1 MNTGNFSNNYGNN
14 LFLSQEEGEAE
25 GTIPLGQEEIRIP
38 ISISIDLNRQ
48 RLTQEKRVLASS
60 AICPI
65 TGISISLLVPD
76 LPILFEY
83 ENPLAKYRNA
93 IKISQ
98 LSRTEQMN
106 LCPSVLAGTILSL
119 LSTAGLI
126 ERAFSYRA
134 EESNR
139 LLVELLS
146 MEQLIESLYSI
157 KKVVE
162 SKADKAIL
170 TERLPHI
177 AFCRDMDFPVYVKTL
192 LRIIFP
198 EQNKITPPAP
208 TASVPTAKPKA
219 ASVRIAAV
227 KSLAIRRLTK
237 SLQTEKV
244 ISNKAAGIF
253 LWLME
258 AQNIS
263 TLTAEQ
269 KAKYIIYLTEK
280 ENEDANRLAVLL
292 SKISTVSKEINLEN
306 ETIPDDRPVLSFL
319 EKLAAKKK
327 GLHND

>member
-1 MNTGNFSNNYGNN
+1 MNTGNFSNNCGNA
-14 LFLSQEEGEAE
+14 LFIEPEAE
-25 GTIPLGQEEIRIP
+25 GTMLKEIPIGQEEIRIP
-38 ISISIDLNRQ
+38 ISISIPLNSQ
-48 RLTQEKRVLASS
+48 RIAQEKKVLTSS
-60 AICPI
+60 AVCPI
-65 TGISISLLVPD
+65 TGISISLLVPG

-126 ERAFSYRA
+126 KRHKAV
-134 EESNR
+134 ESNN

-146 MEQLIESLYSI
+146 VEQLIESLYSI

-177 AFCRDMDFPVYVKTL
+177 TFCRDTDFPVYAKTL
-192 LRIIFP
+192 LRITFP
-198 EQNKITPPAP
+198 EQKKIVPPEP
-208 TASVPTAKPKA
+208 TTSVPTVVKPKA

-280 ENEDANRLAVLL
+280 ENEDANKLAVLL
-292 SKISTVSKEINLEN
+292 SEISTVSKEVNLED
-306 ETIPDDRPVLSFL
+306 ETIPDDRPVMSFM

-327 GLHND
+327 GTSQ

>member
-98 LSRTEQMN
+98 LSRSEQMN

-146 MEQLIESLYSI
+146 MEQLVEGLYSV

-162 SKADKAIL
+162 SRADKAVL
-170 TERLPHI
+170 AERLPHI

-192 LRIIFP
+192 LRITFP
-198 EQNKITPPAP
+198 EQKKIVPPEP
-208 TASVPTAKPKA
+208 TTSVPTVVKPKA

-227 KSLAIRRLTK
+227 KSLAIKRLTK
-237 SLQTEKV
+237 SLQAEQV

-253 LWLME
+253 LWLMTD
-258 AQNIS
+258 QNIQS
-263 TLTAEQ
+263 LTAEQ
-269 KAKYIIYLTEK
+269 KAKYIVYLTEK
-280 ENEDANRLAVLL
+280 ENEDANKLAVLL
-292 SKISTVSKEINLEN
+292 SEISTVSKEVNLED
-306 ETIPDDRPVLSFL
+306 ETIPDDRPVMSFM

-327 GLHND
+327 GTSQ

>member
-98 LSRTEQMN
+98 LSRSEQMN

-146 MEQLIESLYSI
+146 MEQLVEGLYSV

-162 SKADKAIL
+162 SRADKAVL
-170 TERLPHI
+170 AERLPHI

-192 LRIIFP
+192 LRITFP
-198 EQNKITPPAP
+198 EQKKIVPPEP
-208 TASVPTAKPKA
+208 TTSVPTVVKPKV

-227 KSLAIRRLTK
+227 KSLAIKRLTK
-237 SLQTEKV
+237 SLQAEQV

-253 LWLME
+253 LWLMTD
-258 AQNIS
+258 QNIQS
-263 TLTAEQ
+263 LTAEQ
-269 KAKYIIYLTEK
+269 KAKYIVYLTEK
-280 ENEDANRLAVLL
+280 ENEDANKLAVLL
-292 SKISTVSKEINLEN
+292 SEISTVSKEVNLED
-306 ETIPDDRPVLSFL
+306 ETIPDDRPVMSFM

-327 GLHND
+327 GTSQ